1 MTRTIRYRRPWV
13 YPAQEAALF
22 CPERFAVVE
31 ASTKAGKTLGCIIW
45 IVEQAVQARPGA
57 QLWWVAPLYVQAHI
71 AFRRMCQY
79 LPRGMFRANRTEM
92 TITLP
97 NDVTL
102 VFRSAKDPDALY
114 GEDVVAVVIDEA
126 SRLSEAAWHAV
137 RSTLTATRGKAR
149 IIGNVKGTTN
159 WAYQLAR
166 KAEKGTR
173 GYHYAKLTAY
183 DAVAGGILALE
194 EIEDAK
200 ATLPSDVFAELY
212 LAEPAT
218 RSRMFAG
225 VPPEVT
231 PAEVPPD
238 ARVVRAWDFASTEA
252 KAGRDPDW
260 TVGVK
265 IAQAGGL
272 TYVLDV
278 ERFRMNPEQA
288 LARFVAVA
296 KADGCDQVVEQ
307 EPGSSGKLFIESL
320 RSRLRAE
327 HVTGRLEA
335 ANPSGDK
342 ETRAFMVAA
351 QWSNQPQSNVRLVRG
366 NWNTDFLDELDY
378 FPNGTHDDQ
387 ADAFAHAYNYLEAKV
402 YTPGSFRVPGQ

>member
-1 MTRTIRYRRPWV
+1 IAYRRMTR
-13 YPAQEAALF
+13 
-22 CPERFAVVE
+22 
-31 ASTKAGKTLGCIIW
+31 
-45 IVEQAVQARPGA
+45 
-57 QLWWVAPLYVQAHI
+57 
-71 AFRRMCQY
+71 Y
-79 LPRGMFRANRTEM
+79 LPRGMFTSNNSEL
-92 TITLP
+92 TITLL
-97 NDVTL
+97 NGATM

-159 WAYQLAR
+159 WSYQLAR
-166 KAEKGTR
+166 RAQAGVK

-212 LAEPAT
+212 LGAPAP
-218 RSRMFAG
+218 RPRWLAG
-225 VPPEVT
+225 TPPEVDAAQV
-231 PAEVPPD
+231 PAS
-238 ARVVRAWDFASTEA
+238 ARVVRACDLASTGVT
-252 KAGRDPDW
+252 AGKDPDW

-265 IAQAGGL
+265 VAQAGGL
-272 TYVLDV
+272 TYVVDV
-278 ERFRMNPEQA
+278 VRVRLGPEQT
-288 LARFVAVA
+288 LAKFVATA

-307 EPGSSGKLFIESL
+307 EPGSSGKLLLESL
-320 RSRLRAE
+320 RSALRAAGCSVSL
-327 HVTGRLEA
+327 HA

-342 ETRAFMVAA
+342 STRAFMVAA
-351 QWSNQPQSNVRLVRG
+351 EWSNQPESKVRLVTG
-366 NWNTDFLDELDY
+366 AWNTDFLDELDY

-387 ADAFAHAYNYLEAKV
+387 ADAFAHAYNHLEARV
-402 YTPGSFRVPGQ
+402 YLPGEYRVQGQRAS